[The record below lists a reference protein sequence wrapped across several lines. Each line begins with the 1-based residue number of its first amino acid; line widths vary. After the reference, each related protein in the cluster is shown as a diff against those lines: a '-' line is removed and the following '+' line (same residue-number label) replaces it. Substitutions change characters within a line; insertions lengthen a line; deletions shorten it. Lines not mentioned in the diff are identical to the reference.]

1 MFKNHQDKLIMSGGD
16 RDSDISG
23 EDVMFLPFTAFFP
36 FHNPRRFLL
45 RQLVLFLQ
53 KFQSCWW
60 KTVDLFCICCFNVLA
75 DYTITDAWQELE
87 RSYQPGL
94 VFLKKESGALVASA
108 QFLVVRITFSS
119 YVIKVHWV
127 WEMIFVSM
135 WKYIWSQ
142 GSHRPL
148 VCNAWWLSAFKFKR
162 SVTSPNPNPTNV
174 YKHLFTTLPA
184 S

>member
-1 MFKNHQDKLIMSGGD
+1 MSCSFLLQHSFHSIIPEDSFQHNSFCLFKSSNRADGNFHKLI
-16 RDSDISG
+16 
-23 EDVMFLPFTAFFP
+23 
-36 FHNPRRFLL
+36 
-45 RQLVLFLQ
+45 
-53 KFQSCWW
+53 
-60 KTVDLFCICCFNVLA
+60 CFVFVVSMCV
-75 DYTITDAWQELE
+75 DYTITDAWQEQE

-135 WKYIWSQ
+135 WKYIWSPDT
-142 GSHRPL
+142 HRPL

-174 YKHLFTTLPA
+174 YKHLFTTLPT